1 MRDLSNIAEQAAG
14 DYISKIGFFPVQVAG
29 EGPDGGV
36 DVRVPGKL
44 VAQVKIPKVGRPVV
58 QQIYGIAQSESA
70 AAAVFS
76 HRGFTRDAENWADE
90 HNVGLFLLKRSFR
103 SFRVTPHNSAARALG
118 AINTSG
124 TTLYWVKK
132 IFHLL
137 YRTFS
142 LIFKTILWILS
153 KKKRAFTVAACFAAF
168 FLYQYLKSKG
178 LLSL

>member
-14 DYISKIGFFPVQVAG
+14 DYISKIGFSPVQVAG
-29 EGPDGGV
+29 EGSDGGV

-58 QQIYGIAQSESA
+58 QQIYGVAQSESA
-70 AAAVFS
+70 EATVFS
-76 HRGFTRDAENWADE
+76 SRGFTSQAEDWADE
-90 HNVGLFLLKRSFR
+90 NHVGLFLLKRSFR

-118 AINTSG
+118 AISTSK
-124 TTLYWVKK
+124 TTLHWVRK
-132 IFHLL
+132 IFRLL
-137 YRTFS
+137 YKIFS

-153 KKKRAFTVAACFAAF
+153 KKKRALTVAACFAAF